1 VTPAAISLQRR
12 LAWRLFAVLVAALTL
27 AFVGF
32 LYRTAVAVDG
42 LDDASLQAQ
51 AEAISNRLSMS
62 AGGEVRVNLPAIT
75 REAYMRPDHA
85 YFFAVYGP
93 GERVMATS
101 SETLARELGPYIP
114 AGTAARFFRVETSP
128 LAYYGYITG
137 ASGLRIV
144 VAQSE
149 VHRDVLADSMLDEFT
164 AAIVWWVIPV
174 ILVAVWIGVIT
185 IRAGLAP
192 LAAVSSSAS
201 EIGPGNLSGR
211 LGEDRVPVEILPL
224 VGAING
230 ALDRVEKGYQAQ
242 RRFAA
247 DAAHQLRTPLAL
259 LQARLDGAG
268 SGTIPAEAIRRDVSR
283 LNRVVGQLLQV
294 ARVDAAHLDLT
305 AEVNLTEVAARVVS
319 ELAPLAVREHRS
331 LALESEAEVVGVR
344 GDRDLIAEALANLVE
359 NALAHTPRGTAVTV
373 RIRRDA
379 ALEVLDKGPG
389 VAEAHRSAVFERFW
403 RGPDRRHAG
412 AGLGLAIV
420 ADIARLHGGC
430 VAVSDRPGGG
440 AAFVLELPPVAAE
453 TLARTA

>member
-1 VTPAAISLQRR
+1 VTPAAVSLQRR

-32 LYRTAVAVDG
+32 LYRAAVVVDG

-51 AEAISNRLSMS
+51 AEAISNRLSVS
-62 AGGEVRVNLPAIT
+62 DGEVRVVLPAIT

-85 YFFAVYGP
+85 YFFVVYGP

-101 SETLARELGPYIP
+101 SEALARELGPYIP

-128 LAYYGYITG
+128 LAYYGYVTG

-192 LAAVSSSAS
+192 LEAVSSSAR
-201 EIGPGNLSGR
+201 EIGPANLSGR
-211 LGEDRVPVEILPL
+211 LGEDKVPIEILPL
-224 VGAING
+224 VRAING

-247 DAAHQLRTPLAL
+247 DAAHQLRTLLAL

-268 SGTIPAEAIRRDVSR
+268 SGAVSVEPMRGDVSR
-283 LNRVVGQLLQV
+283 LNRVVGQLLRV
-294 ARVDAAHLDLT
+294 ARVDAAHLDLA
-305 AEVNLTEVAARVVS
+305 AEVNLNEVAARVVS
-319 ELAPLAVREHRS
+319 ELAPLAVREGRS
-331 LALESEAEVVGVR
+331 LALEREADVVGAR

-359 NALAHTPRGTAVTV
+359 NALAHTPGGTAVTV
-373 RIRRDA
+373 RVRRDV
-379 ALEVLDKGPG
+379 ALEVLDEGPG
-389 VAEAHRSAVFERFW
+389 VPEAHRSAVFERFW
-403 RGPDRRHAG
+403 RGPDRGRSG
-412 AGLGLAIV
+412 AGLGLSIV
-420 ADIARLHGGC
+420 ADIARLHGGR
-430 VAVSDRPGGG
+430 ATVSSRPGGG
-440 AAFVLELPPVAAE
+440 AAFVLELPAIAPQPLV
-453 TLARTA
+453 RTG